1 MNANLPTEAREKVPE
16 WKCTHGRVYATR
28 IDGVWYVFRRLTYRE
43 YMVVLPN
50 LADGGLTGLHPLS
63 VELVDY
69 ITNRTLLYPNE
80 IDYSNQLAGL
90 QHKLAVSIVR
100 KSSYNAS
107 EFERV
112 FTQFKDLCKND
123 ADYKSLLV
131 ICRVFPSL
139 TPDTVRSWSL
149 EKIVEH
155 LAMAHTITEE
165 LNARSG
171 NKVSSAER
179 SKTKYTRSFGMNQT
193 QNNPLVGGSVDVVSE
208 NMEFRRM

>member
-1 MNANLPTEAREKVPE
+1 MNSNLPKEAREKVPD
-16 WKCTHGRVYATR
+16 WKCTHGRIYATR

-50 LADGGLTGLHPLS
+50 LADGGLKVLHPLS

-90 QHKLAVSIVR
+90 QHKLAVSIVH

-112 FTQFKDLCKND
+112 FTQFKDLCIKD
-123 ADYKSLLV
+123 ADYKSILV

-139 TPDTVRSWSL
+139 TPDTIRSWSL

-155 LAMAHTITEE
+155 LAMAQTILEE
-165 LNARSG
+165 ANARDG
-171 NKVSSAER
+171 NKVGNVNNN
-179 SKTKYTRSFGMNQT
+179 KTKQTRRFGDKST
-193 QNNPLVGGSVDVVSE
+193 TTKPLVDGKIDFATE
-208 NMEFRRM
+208 NMEFRRI